1 MLILSWII
9 KSSYTALA
17 LKLVY
22 WYNNFVI
29 TSEIVKIKFTN
40 DNEEIKRELKSIGI
54 LPLRWAI
61 VDVSDNELTLSVA
74 YEC

>member
-1 MLILSWII
+1 M
-9 KSSYTALA
+9 
-17 LKLVY
+17 
-22 WYNNFVI
+22 I

-61 VDVSDNELTLSVA
+61 VDVSDKELTLSVA

>member
-17 LKLVY
+17 LKSVY

-61 VDVSDNELTLSVA
+61 VDVSDKELTLSVA